1 MSKYVAIHA
10 STDVSGNKSG
20 VRCKGD
26 ACKGGPPEGVQE
38 FEFNTDNLH
47 PVKYPFTIYGMR
59 AAASKRQ
66 A

>member
-1 MSKYVAIHA
+1 
-10 STDVSGNKSG
+10 VSGNKSG

-38 FEFNTDNLH
+38 FEFNTGNLN